1 MLYVTMSK
9 SMIPKRSIKFPSSSV
24 VYTLNFKILTLHI
37 SPSGGFNQFI
47 KTVEGTL
54 NICKVHNLSYNLWCH
69 QYILSQCKL
78 QEKLLTLLTAYNL
91 SLRIKV

>member
-1 MLYVTMSK
+1 MLK

-24 VYTLNFKILTLHI
+24 VYTLNLKILTLHI
-37 SPSGGFNQFI
+37 PPSKGFNQCV
-47 KTVEGTL
+47 KNVEGTL
-54 NICKVHNLSYNLWCH
+54 NICKIHNLSYNLWCH

-91 SLRIKV
+91 SQRVKV